1 MQLLI
6 FVLIAIVVFAILA
19 FGMKWVCDTF
29 FPTFRPA
36 YWICGV
42 ILLIVLLVTVNSV
55 FSGGAYVGAPLFGI
69 PWHR

>member
-6 FVLIAIVVFAILA
+6 TALIGIVVFAILG

-36 YWICGV
+36 YWICG
-42 ILLIVLLVTVNSV
+42 IVLLIILILAVNALFSTGGVTLPS
-55 FSGGAYVGAPLFGI
+55 F
-69 PWHR
+69 R